1 MTAAEVVI
9 GTLRDLDVEALLLGA
24 GLTSE
29 DVAALRRR
37 LLEP

>member
-1 MTAAEVVI
+1 MTTLAE
-9 GTLRDLDVEALLLGA
+9 LDVETCLLGA
-24 GLTSE
+24 GLTGE